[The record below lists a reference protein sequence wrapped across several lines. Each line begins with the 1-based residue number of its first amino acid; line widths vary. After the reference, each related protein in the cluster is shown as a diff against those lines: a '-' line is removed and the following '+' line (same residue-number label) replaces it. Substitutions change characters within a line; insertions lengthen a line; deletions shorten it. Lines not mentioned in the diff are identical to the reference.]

1 MVRESIEKKEESTGS
16 EGRALAASP
25 YLLTLSSLLL
35 SRGALSLIAID
46 QCLVMSTLHVN
57 PKFKAGRTTGGGADS
72 VVSSFE
78 GVATLSSDTGSDSD
92 EVGSDGVS
100 AVSTPS
106 ASFGMSAS
114 YSMLA
119 RATEW

>member
-1 MVRESIEKKEESTGS
+1 MVRESIEEKEESTGF

-25 YLLTLSSLLL
+25 YLLTLSSLLG
-35 SRGALSLIAID
+35 RGALSLIAIN

-57 PKFKAGRTTGGGADS
+57 PEFKAGRTTGGGADS

-78 GVATLSSDTGSDSD
+78 GAATLSSGTGSDSD
-92 EVGSDGVS
+92 GAGSDGTS

-114 YSMLA
+114 YGVLT
-119 RATEW
+119 RAAEW

>member
-25 YLLTLSSLLL
+25 YLLTLSSLL
-35 SRGALSLIAID
+35 SRGALSLIAIN

-57 PKFKAGRTTGGGADS
+57 PEFKAGRTTGGGVDS

-78 GVATLSSDTGSDSD
+78 GAATLSSNTGSGSD
-92 EVGSDGVS
+92 EAGSDGAS